1 MFRATIYA
9 FAVGAACA
17 VSVAIAASG
26 LLGAT
31 AQDPERPGLLDADGR
46 LLGDR
51 DHVTLTPWP
60 TPPEDREPLYIVA
73 VDGAERGF
81 ARSGDQCWTGKYGGR
96 VVACEGNTAS
106 AVANVLRL
114 DPEEEQY
121 AENAKNPLPDWAGT
135 PLPTTVIGDTIHV
148 TVPAPPPLPDPN
160 LPAVSLASGRE
171 YLAGALMLMGLAAL
185 VSKWR
190 NV

>member
-31 AQDPERPGLLDADGR
+31 VQDPERPGLLDADGR

-81 ARSGDQCWTGKYGGR
+81 ARSGDQCWTGKYGGM
-96 VVACEGNTAS
+96 VVACEGDTAS

-114 DPEEEQY
+114 DPEEPVAAVHAGQ
-121 AENAKNPLPDWAGT
+121 PDWAGT

-148 TVPAPPPLPDPN
+148 IVPAPPPLPDPD
-160 LPAVSLASGRE
+160 LPAVGLASGRE